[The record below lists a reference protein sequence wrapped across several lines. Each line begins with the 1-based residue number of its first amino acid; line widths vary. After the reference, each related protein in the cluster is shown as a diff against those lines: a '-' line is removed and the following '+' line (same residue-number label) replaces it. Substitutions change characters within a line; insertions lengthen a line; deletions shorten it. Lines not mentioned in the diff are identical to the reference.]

1 MNAQINKPRLSAIL
15 GQVATIAKVSTSSL
29 GLRRFDK
36 QASLESD
43 RAHNA
48 QAGTGR
54 TFPSRMAGCE
64 HRCKEVSDLG
74 KLAQNKLKEMT
85 TAWGENQRL
94 LSNAMINGWLEE
106 FMPIKKEFD
115 AKLAQLV
122 ADAPQLI
129 ATARANKGSYNV
141 EPPTEEEI
149 RNAYALE
156 FTMSQIPNSDTFAAT
171 GVTKE
176 VQEEMRRQF
185 EAGIEAAHTNA
196 VNDALTRV
204 AEPLQHLVDRI
215 SNFDKTEDEKS
226 RGVVSSSARLYETT
240 ITHVQDIAKVFRS
253 FNLTGNAL
261 MDQIADR
268 LEAFEGID
276 IEDIKTSDSLRKDL
290 TKKADAI
297 LADLKDLI

>member
-1 MNAQINKPRLSAIL
+1 MNKSVNTPRLSALL

-29 GLRRFDK
+29 GLKRFDK

-54 TFPSRMAGCE
+54 TFASRMAGCE

-74 KLAQNKLKEMT
+74 KLAQTKLKEKT
-85 TAWGENQRL
+85 TSWGENQRL
-94 LSNAMINGWLEE
+94 MSNGMLNDWLQE

-115 AKLAQLV
+115 EKVAQLV

-129 ATARANKGSYNV
+129 ATALANKGTYNV

-156 FTMSQIPNSDTFAAT
+156 FSMSQIPDSETFAAH

-185 EAGIEAAHTNA
+185 ERGIEAAYTTA
-196 VNDALTRV
+196 TNDALTRV

-215 SNFDKTEDEKS
+215 ATFDKVEDEKS

-253 FNLTGNAL
+253 FNLTGSPL
-261 MDQIADR
+261 MNQIADR

-276 IEDIKTSDSLRKDL
+276 IEDIKTSESLRKDL
-290 TKKADAI
+290 TKRADAI

>member
-1 MNAQINKPRLSAIL
+1 MNAQPKPRLSAML

-29 GLRRFDK
+29 GLKRFDK

-54 TFPSRMAGCE
+54 TFASRMAGCE

-94 LSNAMINGWLEE
+94 LSNGMMNDWLQEY
-106 FMPIKKEFD
+106 MPIKKQYDE
-115 AKLAQLV
+115 KVAQLV

-129 ATARANKGSYNV
+129 ATAHANKGTYNV

-149 RNAYALE
+149 RDAYSLE
-156 FTMSQIPNSDTFAAT
+156 YSMSQIPDTDTFSAR

-176 VQEEMRRQF
+176 VEAEMRRQF
-185 EAGIEAAHTNA
+185 ERSIEAAYSTA

-215 SNFDKTEDEKS
+215 TTFDKVEDEKA

-253 FNLTGNAL
+253 FNLDNNPL
-261 MDQIADR
+261 MTSIADK
-268 LEAFEGID
+268 LDAFEGID
-276 IEDIKTSDSLRKDL
+276 IEDIKTSESLRKDL
-290 TKKADAI
+290 TKRADAI
-297 LADLKDLI
+297 LEDLKDLI